1 MYQAKYALSNVAPA
15 TTDSS
20 IITAKPGFAFRI
32 IGGFVVCGATAT
44 KITFNSKPTGAGTA
58 ITSEVSCGS
67 YGGLIFPAPSQ
78 DRAGELPCGYFQT
91 NRGEGLTA
99 TTGAGGTVGVTLTYL
114 EI

>member
-1 MYQAKYALSNVAPA
+1 MYKAKYSFSNVSPGA
-15 TTDSS
+15 TDSS
-20 IITAKPGFAFRI
+20 IITAKPNVVFRV

-44 KITFNSKPTGAGTA
+44 SITFNSKPTGSGTA
-58 ITSEVSCGS
+58 ITSAVSCGS

-78 DRAGELPCGYFQT
+78 SNIGEVPSGYFET
-91 NRGEGLTA
+91 TKGEGLTA